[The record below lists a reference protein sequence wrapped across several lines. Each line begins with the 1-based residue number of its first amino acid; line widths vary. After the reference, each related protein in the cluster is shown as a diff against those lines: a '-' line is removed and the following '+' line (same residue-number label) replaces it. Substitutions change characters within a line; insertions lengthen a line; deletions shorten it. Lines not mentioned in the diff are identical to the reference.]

1 MQLCIYIC
9 TCNML
14 IWLFHN
20 YIYNRFQLSVQPFQ
34 PAEGY
39 PATPRTQ
46 LCPIW
51 RQMGM
56 PMVPEMLGLHSYQK

>member
-1 MQLCIYIC
+1 
-9 TCNML
+9 ML